1 LAHYYLYGARNGN
14 VVRGDVVANVSI
26 SEEDLFKFVQ
36 LMHSEEPLLYFI
48 QSGDSGPI
56 KIGVSKN
63 IASRLNQLQ
72 TGHPEKL
79 TVIGICKGGYF
90 EEKRLHSV
98 FAAFRRKGEWFTPHK
113 KILEYVWDNSLIRS
127 ESVSVQLRDVK
138 GGRPKQKR
146 DDSNPIAE
154 EISVDHSVFKNL
166 SPLAQATAIVLERR
180 GMVRIVRDEEEE
192 GSTPP
197 RCSND
202 ESKAL
207 LKAESAPNRSEP
219 LSLSNDEYRALDP
232 LRQAIALVG
241 AKKGLVVFTDV
252 DNPFIEY
259 LNEGD
264 A

>member
-1 LAHYYLYGARNGN
+1 M
-14 VVRGDVVANVSI
+14 ANVSI
-26 SEEDLFKFVQ
+26 SEEDLFKFAQ
-36 LMHSEEPLLYFI
+36 LMHSKEPLLYFI

-138 GGRPKQKR
+138 GGRPKQKSLPGTKER
-146 DDSNPIAE
+146 GGIRMSGSELLVLTRSEYKAMDYFHQAIADVGVRKGLVVIVEDDSNPIAE
-154 EISVDHSVFKNL
+154 EIPKHLSTTKHDSSGSTAADSDHTIDVHIIDHSVFKNL

-180 GMVRIVRDEEEE
+180 GRVRIVRDEEEE

-202 ESKAL
+202 ASKA
-207 LKAESAPNRSEP
+207 S
-219 LSLSNDEYRALDP
+219 
-232 LRQAIALVG
+232 
-241 AKKGLVVFTDV
+241 
-252 DNPFIEY
+252 
-259 LNEGD
+259 
-264 A
+264 

>member
-1 LAHYYLYGARNGN
+1 M
-14 VVRGDVVANVSI
+14 ANVSI

-127 ESVSVQLRDVK
+127 ESVNVQLRDVK

-154 EISVDHSVFKNL
+154 EIPKHLSTTKHDSSGSTAADSDFTIDIQELNAMGPFHKCFAEACINLGKCSLNPGQSVDDIVYSDDDLAVLKSVEGLFSSDAPGDVRMVL
-166 SPLAQATAIVLERR
+166 S
-180 GMVRIVRDEEEE
+180 
-192 GSTPP
+192 
-197 RCSND
+197 
-202 ESKAL
+202 AL
-207 LKAESAPNRSEP
+207 LKAESA
-219 LSLSNDEYRALDP
+219 SLRKLWGP
-232 LRQAIALVG
+232 IT
-241 AKKGLVVFTDV
+241 K
-252 DNPFIEY
+252 
-259 LNEGD
+259 
-264 A
+264 